1 MATKLMMI
9 DLQHPRINQ
18 ALEVI
23 LTIQYTSIDG
33 NVMVYTIV
41 GQKDVDKMQQYL
53 MGQMNNLS
61 VS

>member
-1 MATKLMMI
+1 MHEMTWEDINAFLTDGFEVEII
-9 DLQHPRINQ
+9 DTQHPRINQ

-41 GQKDVDKMQQYL
+41 GQKDVDKM
-53 MGQMNNLS
+53 
-61 VS
+61 